1 MKKSFI
7 LLAVLASSITAT
19 AQNIDFDMSGRTTSE
34 VTTDGYNSWMVPQA
48 ADDSKT
54 AGGVTLKVEASRN
67 ANVLRSQW
75 SKNDVKSMGLRL
87 TGDGIAS
94 YVNDN
99 GNTPNQTNLVMGI
112 KFTITG
118 LSAGKH
124 TIQAYHNG
132 VNGYTGLAPIDIYVN
147 GIKVVDDLEQ
157 STNAQSVSAA
167 AVSYI
172 TVDVSEGKDVVI
184 EYVSDPKNGVTY
196 GSSLVYV
203 NALIMNQ
210 INTQTQ
216 AQDPNPANKDYHAD
230 ADRGNITLKWKPS
243 RESVRQ
249 KVYFGTS
256 ADDMALV
263 STQTDTTYTVS
274 DLNDL
279 TTYYWRVDEVD
290 NQGQTVTSPAWSF
303 RPRHLAFPGA
313 EGYGKYAIGGRGGTV
328 YHVTTLADNGD
339 DDNPTA
345 GSLRYGIKKISGPRT
360 IVFDI
365 SGTID
370 LKNRL
375 TCSDSCVTIAGQTA
389 PGHGIMLRTCPF
401 GTASDGIIRFIRMR
415 LGHKKL
421 LADGIIPGGQMSNYP
436 DYGDDTDK
444 TDSTTMHGLDGMGM
458 AGNDNSI
465 MDHCS
470 ISWTID
476 EAFSSRNS
484 KNITLQHTLISEALN
499 DAGHPNYSKGTEHGY
514 AATIG
519 GGEMSSE
526 LKAGSYHHNLLA
538 HCEGRNWSIS
548 GGLDG
553 AGTYDGHHD
562 IFNNVVYNWGNRATD
577 GGSHEINFVNNF
589 YKMGE
594 ATTQSKLLRLQLEGT
609 GNGTQ
614 SAYVNGNI
622 RQEKN
627 NGSLTGDEEGNTYQ
641 YELSHEQNISWIP
654 FVDKPFFESLATI
667 ETAKA
672 AYKNVL
678 SDVGCNDPFFD
689 PHDQRMISE
698 TLQGT
703 YTVVGSRT
711 GKKGLP
717 DSENDANCEGFDGLQ
732 MTEERRPADFD
743 TDGDGMPDWW
753 EKATGMTDSN
763 ADDNNDGYT
772 NLEEYL
778 NWMAQ
783 PHFSSLDNINLKT
796 YFAGYDH
803 NPSFTISNT
812 TGNIKADINGNTL
825 QLATDT
831 NSNDNLGTVTVKATD
846 SDDWGSLERTFN
858 FAVSSATGIT
868 SVQKK
873 QQKDNQPE
881 YIYDLCGRIIGYG
894 NPQNRNVSRG
904 VYIYQGKKFIKS
916 K

>member
-1 MKKSFI
+1 MKKTLI
-7 LLAVLASSITAT
+7 LLTILVNSIVAT
-19 AQNIDFDMSGRTTSE
+19 AQKIDFDMSGRSTSE
-34 VTTDGYNSWMVPQA
+34 VTTDGYTSWMVPQA

-54 AGGVTLKVEASRN
+54 IDNVTIKVEASRN

-75 SKNDVKSMGLRL
+75 SKADVKSQGLML
-87 TGDGIAS
+87 TGDGFTS
-94 YVNDN
+94 YILDN
-99 GNTPNQTNLVMGI
+99 NNTPNQTNQVMGI

-132 VNGYTGLAPIDIYVN
+132 VNGYTNLAPIDIYVN
-147 GIKVVDDLEQ
+147 GTKVVDDLEQ
-157 STNAQSVSAA
+157 SANAQSLSAA
-167 AVSYI
+167 AISYLTI
-172 TVDVSEGKDVVI
+172 DAREGENVVI
-184 EYVSDPKNGVTY
+184 EYVSDPKNGITY
-196 GSSLVYV
+196 GSSLVYI

-216 AQDPNPANKDYHAD
+216 AQDPSPTNKDYHAN
-230 ADRGNITLKWKPS
+230 ADQGNITLNWKPS
-243 RESVRQ
+243 KESVQ
-249 KVYFGTS
+249 QQVYFGTS
-256 ADDMALV
+256 ADNMSLV

-274 DLNDL
+274 NLNDL
-279 TTYYWRVDEVD
+279 TTYYWRIDEVD
-290 NQGQTVTSPAWSF
+290 NEGHTVTSPTWSF
-303 RPRHLAFPGA
+303 KPRHLAFPGA
-313 EGYGKYAIGGRGGTV
+313 EGYGKYAIGGRGGSV

-339 DDNPTA
+339 DDHPIE
-345 GSLRYGIKKISGPRT
+345 GSLRYGIKKINGPRT
-360 IVFDI
+360 IVFDV

-401 GTASDGIIRFIRMR
+401 GTANDGIIRFIRMR

-421 LADGIIPGGQMSNYP
+421 LSDGIIPGGQKSSYA

-476 EAFSSRNS
+476 EAFSCRNAKS
-484 KNITLQHTLISEALN
+484 ITLQHTLISEALN
-499 DAGHPNYSKGTEHGY
+499 DAGHPNYAKGTEHGY

-519 GGEMSSE
+519 GGEMSSD
-526 LKAGSYHHNLLA
+526 LKVGSFHHNLLA

-553 AGTYDGHHD
+553 SGVYDGHHD
-562 IFNNVVYNWGNRATD
+562 IFNNVVYNWGGRASD

-589 YKMGE
+589 YKMGP
-594 ATTQSKLLRLQLEGT
+594 ATIQSKLLRLQFEGT

-627 NGSLTGDEEGNTYQ
+627 NGSLTDDEEGNTYQ
-641 YELSHEQNISWIP
+641 YEITNNQKLDWIP
-654 FVDKPFFESLATI
+654 FVDKPFFESLAPI

-689 PHDQRMISE
+689 PHDQRMVSE
-698 TLQGT
+698 TLQGS
-703 YTVVGSRT
+703 YTVIGSRT

-717 DSENDANCEGFDGLQ
+717 DSENDVNCEGFDKLQ
-732 MTEERRPADFD
+732 MTEESRTADFD

-783 PHFSSLDNINLKT
+783 PHFYSLDNIDLKV
-796 YFAGYDH
+796 YFAGYNN
-803 NPSFTISNT
+803 NPSFTVSNV
-812 TGNIKADINGNTL
+812 TGNIKATISGTTL
-825 QLATDT
+825 QITT
-831 NSNDNLGTVTVKATD
+831 NNNSTDNLGSVTVKATD
-846 SDDWGSLERTFN
+846 NDGWGSLERTLN
-858 FAVSSATGIT
+858 FAVSNATGII
-868 SVQKK
+868 SIQKEM
-873 QQKDNQPE
+873 QKDNCSE
-881 YIYDLCGRIIGYG
+881 NIYDLSGRIIGYG
-894 NPQNRNVSRG
+894 NPLDKNIPQG
-904 VYIYQGKKFIKS
+904 IYIYQGKKYVKS

>member
-1 MKKSFI
+1 MKKSLI
-7 LLAVLASSITAT
+7 LLTILANSIVAT
-19 AQNIDFDMSGRTTSE
+19 AQKIDFDMSGRTTSE
-34 VTTDGYNSWMVPQA
+34 VTADGYTSWMVPQA

-54 AGGVTLKVEASRN
+54 IDNVTIKVEASRS
-67 ANVLRSQW
+67 ANILRSQW
-75 SKNDVKSMGLRL
+75 SKADVKSQGLTL
-87 TGDGIAS
+87 TGDGVAS
-94 YVNDN
+94 YISDN
-99 GNTPNQTNLVMGI
+99 GNTPNQTNQVMGI

-132 VNGYTGLAPIDIYVN
+132 VNGYTNLAPIDIYVN
-147 GIKVVDDLEQ
+147 GTKVVDDLAQ
-157 STNAQSVSAA
+157 SANAQSVSAA
-167 AVSYI
+167 ALSYLTI
-172 TVDVSEGKDVVI
+172 DAKEGEDVVI
-184 EYVSDPKNGVTY
+184 EYVSDPKNGITY

-216 AQDPNPANKDYHAD
+216 AQDPNPANKDYHAN
-230 ADRGNITLKWKPS
+230 ADKGNITLSWRPS
-243 RESVRQ
+243 KESVKQ
-249 KVYFGTS
+249 QVYFGTS
-256 ADDMALV
+256 ADNMAPV

-274 DLNDL
+274 SLNDL
-279 TTYYWRVDEVD
+279 TTYYWRVDEID
-290 NQGQTVTSPAWSF
+290 NEGQAVTSPTWSF

-313 EGYGKYAIGGRGGTV
+313 EGYGKYAIGGRGGSV

-339 DDNPTA
+339 DDNPIE
-345 GSLRYGIKKISGPRT
+345 GSLRYGIKKIKGPRT

-401 GTASDGIIRFIRMR
+401 GTAKDGIIRFIRMR
-415 LGHKKL
+415 LGHKEL
-421 LADGIIPGGQMSNYP
+421 LSDGIIPGGQKSSYT

-476 EAFSSRNS
+476 EAFSCRNA
-484 KNITLQHTLISEALN
+484 KNITLQNTLISEALN
-499 DAGHPNYSKGTEHGY
+499 DAGHPNYAKGTEHGY

-519 GGEMSSE
+519 GGEMSSD
-526 LKAGSYHHNLLA
+526 LKVGSFHHNLLA

-553 AGTYDGHHD
+553 AGAYDGHHD
-562 IFNNVVYNWGNRATD
+562 IFNNVVYNWGGRASD

-589 YKMGE
+589 YKMGP

-609 GNGTQ
+609 GTGTQ
-614 SAYVNGNI
+614 SAYVSGNI
-622 RQEKN
+622 RQEKD
-627 NGSLTGDEEGNTYQ
+627 NGSLTDDEEGNTYQ
-641 YELSHEQNISWIP
+641 YETTNGQVVDWIP
-654 FVDKPFFESLATI
+654 FVDKSFFESLATI

-689 PHDQRMISE
+689 PHDQRMVNE

-717 DSENDANCEGFDGLQ
+717 DSENDINCEGFDKLQ
-732 MTEERRPADFD
+732 ITEESRPSDFD

-753 EKATGMTDSN
+753 ENTTGMTNSN

-783 PHFSSLDNINLKT
+783 PHFYTLDNINLKA
-796 YFAGYDH
+796 YFAGYNN

-812 TGNIKADINGNTL
+812 TGNINATISGSTL
-825 QLATDT
+825 QITT
-831 NSNDNLGTVTVKATD
+831 NNSTDNLGSVTVKATD
-846 SDDWGSLERTFN
+846 NDGWGSFERTF
-858 FAVSSATGIT
+858 AVSNATGIT
-868 SVQKK
+868 SIQEEKQK
-873 QQKDNQPE
+873 NNRSE
-881 YIYDLCGRIIGYG
+881 NIYDLSGRIMGYG
-894 NPQNRNVSRG
+894 NPQDKNMPQG
-904 VYIYQGKKFIKS
+904 IYIYQGKKYVKN